1 MIWHRYEIKPDWQTP
16 RGREPEMESAP
27 GDYDFHAFSLE
38 LMDVLWAWAF
48 AGCVLLVL
56 LVLL

>member
-1 MIWHRYEIKPDWQTP
+1 MVWHRFRLKQSWQ
-16 RGREPEMESAP
+16 EPPAHKTTADEAP
-27 GDYDFHAFSLE
+27 GEYDFHAFCLE
-38 LMDVLWAWAF
+38 LIDVLWAWAF